1 MKISQY
7 ANATPL
13 GVSSKLIGTNVSA
26 NDETANFT
34 ISDVLALRPDAE
46 MYMIN
51 NTTDT
56 VVATVN
62 VPVKVE
68 GTTTSGVLSGFTMPS
83 NNRLTYTGTSSVT
96 VFASVSF
103 TAYRTAGSDATIE
116 AVVYKNGTTPQVN
129 TTTKTLITLDR
140 ASGLSQGFITLAT
153 NDYIELWL
161 VNTTDATDVLVN
173 TMNFSVV

>member
-1 MKISQY
+1 
-7 ANATPL
+7 
-13 GVSSKLIGTNVSA
+13 
-26 NDETANFT
+26 
-34 ISDVLALRPDAE
+34 

-51 NTTDT
+51 NVTDT
-56 VVATVN
+56 VVATIN
-62 VPVKVE
+62 VPVKVA